1 MDICKTKKGI
11 NVSQKKF
18 VSPALV
24 LIRDC
29 SDRQLPHLLPGPG
42 RETARFKPCVAA
54 VLPAP
59 GIWIPR
65 VRPANCNLEFVR
77 GQKKSWELMQCH
89 QHNKLNNKLNK
100 HIRIQDGCRK
110 SLLWAHLF
118 CSTTTCPERPL
129 VAHTGQGGVC
139 VTHKIHHLLGGLLTP
154 ISSPAA
160 PLLLSHSIPEMQ
172 LLPPCSSWRTGY
184 IANHRQ
190 GIWIH
195 FSYLLHE

>member
-1 MDICKTKKGI
+1 MDVCKTKKGI

-42 RETARFKPCVAA
+42 RETVRFKPCVAA

-129 VAHTGQGGVC
+129 VPHTGRGECVSPTKYTTCWVGYWLPSHPQQHHSCCPTAYLKCNSFHHTPAGGQD
-139 VTHKIHHLLGGLLTP
+139 ILQ
-154 ISSPAA
+154 I
-160 PLLLSHSIPEMQ
+160 
-172 LLPPCSSWRTGY
+172 
-184 IANHRQ
+184 IAKA
-190 GIWIH
+190 
-195 FSYLLHE
+195 SE